1 MLIEVALVSEQT
13 LANLIPALH
22 ERPDRV
28 LLVTSAEMARRGS
41 DARQSQLLREH
52 GLTSEIVSGAPDA
65 DLARIHEFA
74 LELLGRIKDRYPQA
88 EIVLNA
94 TGGNKLMMLGFVE
107 VFRGDA
113 RVVYADTQHRRIE
126 TLPAPRAAADPAR
139 PMRDV
144 LDVPAYLRAQ
154 GFAYAGARSDDV
166 HELASVHERKAAA
179 VHLGDKA
186 SRLGTF
192 ISALNALAAK
202 ALDRAGE
209 QLQEPR
215 QRFRHASSKEWRD
228 ALTVLN
234 RCAVLKWS
242 GAEDIEF
249 SDVDSARFCGGG
261 WLEEYVWHVVRD
273 ANPYSARW
281 SVRGAWEGGRAA
293 ENEFDILAVHGNQ
306 LLFIECKTL
315 RHGAEQTKDAD
326 ILYKL
331 DSLGRNA
338 RGLFG
343 ASWLVAAREP
353 TPQMSDRAREQRI
366 RILGPA
372 ELPRLRK
379 HVSAW
384 MGEPRAG

>member
-1 MLIEVALVSEQT
+1 MLIEVAMVSEQT

-28 LLVTSAEMARRGS
+28 LLVTSAEMARRGL
-41 DARQSQLLREH
+41 DTRQSQLLRQH
-52 GLTSEIVSGAPDA
+52 RIDAEIVPDAPDA

-74 LELLGRIKDRYPQA
+74 LELLGRIKDRYPEA
-88 EIVLNA
+88 AIVLNA
-94 TGGNKLMMLGFVE
+94 TGGNKLMMLGLVE

-126 TLPAPRAAADPAR
+126 TLPAPRAAAESERAR

-154 GFAYAGARSDDV
+154 GFAYAGARSEDK
-166 HELASVHERKAAA
+166 HELATVVNQRKAAA
-179 VHLGDKA
+179 KHLGGKA
-186 SRLGTF
+186 ARLGSF
-192 ISALNALAAK
+192 VSALNALAAG
-202 ALDRAGE
+202 ALDPKGEGLRA
-209 QLQEPR
+209 PR
-215 QRFRHASSKEWRD
+215 QRFNRVSSDEWRD
-228 ALTVLN
+228 ALAVLN

-249 SDVDSARFCGGG
+249 ADADGARFCGGG
-261 WLEEYVWHVVRD
+261 WLEEYVWHIVRD
-273 ANPYSARW
+273 AKPFDARW

-353 TPQMSDRAREQRI
+353 TPQRTREVFTRF
-366 RILGPA
+366 
-372 ELPRLRK
+372 
-379 HVSAW
+379 H
-384 MGEPRAG
+384 